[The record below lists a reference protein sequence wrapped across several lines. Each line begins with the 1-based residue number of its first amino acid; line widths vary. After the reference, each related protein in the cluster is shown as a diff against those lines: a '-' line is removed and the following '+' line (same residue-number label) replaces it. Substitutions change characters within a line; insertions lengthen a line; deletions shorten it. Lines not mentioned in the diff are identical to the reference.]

1 MFLFYMA
8 KLTLNSFIHNLLK
21 TLLIVENKFSETF
34 ENFISYIQNYFY
46 TIITAHYQNKL
57 ALCFHFSLHGFQ
69 QGYQQPF
76 ACENI
81 KCHGFQQVVNKL
93 TIHLYFNHLC
103 LNNLL
108 ITLFA
113 YTNNLICKKKSKILL
128 YILHRP

>member
-69 QGYQQPF
+69 QVYQQPF

-81 KCHGFQQVVNKL
+81 KYHGF
-93 TIHLYFNHLC
+93 
-103 LNNLL
+103 
-108 ITLFA
+108 
-113 YTNNLICKKKSKILL
+113 
-128 YILHRP
+128 

>member
-1 MFLFYMA
+1 MA

-21 TLLIVENKFSETF
+21 TLLIVENKFYETF

-93 TIHLYFNHLC
+93 TIMLYFNKLH
-103 LNNLL
+103 NNNVL
-108 ITLFA
+108 ITVFT
-113 YTNNLICKKKSKILL
+113 YINNLICKKINENLL
-128 YILHRP
+128 YNFHIP

>member
-1 MFLFYMA
+1 MA

-93 TIHLYFNHLC
+93 TIILYFNKLR
-103 LNNLL
+103 NNNVL
-108 ITLFA
+108 ITVFT
-113 YTNNLICKKKSKILL
+113 YINNLICKKINENLL
-128 YILHRP
+128 YNFHNNN

>member
-1 MFLFYMA
+1 MA
-8 KLTLNSFIHNLLK
+8 KLTLNSFIHNLWK
-21 TLLIVENKFSETF
+21 TLLIVKNKFHKTF
-34 ENFISYIQNYFY
+34 KNFISYIQNYFY

-93 TIHLYFNHLC
+93 TIMLYFNKLR
-103 LNNLL
+103 NNNVL
-108 ITLFA
+108 ITVFT
-113 YTNNLICKKKSKILL
+113 YIDNLICKKINENLL
-128 YILHRP
+128 YNFHRP

>member
-21 TLLIVENKFSETF
+21 TLLIVENKFYETF

-81 KCHGFQQVVNKL
+81 KCHDFQQVVNKL
-93 TIHLYFNHLC
+93 AIHLYFNHLC

-108 ITLFA
+108 ITLFG
-113 YTNNLICKKKSKILL
+113 YKNNLICKKKSKILL